1 VARTYQLKKRAAR
14 QEETRRRIIEAAVA
28 VHAEVGP
35 ASATVSAIAERAGVE
50 RHTYYRH
57 FPDERSLHLAC
68 SAHFYEVNPLPDPER
83 WRSVADPDA
92 RLRRGL
98 GELYE
103 YYERH
108 DSLIASVIRDTPVHP
123 LTAEI
128 TALRLFPQMQA
139 MRDTLAE
146 GLVAGRNRRRVLAAL
161 DVALAFDTWRTLVR
175 TNGLRKGEAAKL
187 MARAV
192 VCAARPG

>member
-1 VARTYQLKKRAAR
+1 VARTYQLKKRAER
-14 QEETRRRIIEAAVA
+14 QEETRQRIIEAAVA
-28 VHAEVGP
+28 LHGEVGP
-35 ASATVSAIAERAGVE
+35 AGTTVSAIAERAGVE

-68 SAHFYEVNPLPDPER
+68 SGHFYEVHPLPDPER
-83 WRSVADPDA
+83 WRSVADPEA

-103 YYERH
+103 YFAEH
-108 DSLIASVIRDTPVHP
+108 EQVIANVLRDLPVHP
-123 LTAEI
+123 VTAEI
-128 TALRLFPQMQA
+128 MALRLAPKLEA

-146 GLVAGRNRRRVLAAL
+146 GLVAGRNRRRILGSL
-161 DVALAFDTWRTLVR
+161 DVALSFHTWHTLVR
-175 TNGLRKGEAAKL
+175 LDGLTKGEAAKL

-192 VCAARPG
+192 ACAARAE